1 MITSPFIFGTTVTD
15 EAFINRTDEIKKLS
29 DNLTSGINTSLISPR
44 RWGKSS
50 LVEKTI
56 DDLVKK
62 NKNIRIAMI
71 DLFTVNSSE
80 QFLEKFARELIKAS
94 STKWQEWV
102 KNTRLFFKM
111 LIPKINIGIDPAH
124 DFSISF
130 DWREMKKNEE
140 EILNLPET
148 IAQQKKIKIIVCID
162 EFQNI
167 ASFSDFESFE
177 KKLRAIWQRQH
188 NVTYCIYGSRRHM
201 MKDIFNN
208 PSKPFYRFGDIIL
221 LEKID
226 KNEWVRF
233 ITGSFKKTD
242 KQISMDEAALIAD
255 LMQCHPWYVQQ
266 LAHYT
271 WNLTADKTTK
281 GTIEKALSELINANT
296 PFYQT
301 EAEILSSTQLNLLIA
316 VLKGEKQLTSVS
328 AMNTYRLGTPRN
340 VSRNKT
346 QLINSDIIQATG
358 NGFEFVDPAFEL
370 WFRQTFLNQPIHKHF
385 DPEVKS
391 G

>member
-29 DNLTSGINTSLISPR
+29 DNLTSGINTALISPR

-56 DDLVKK
+56 ADLVKK

-80 QFLEKFARELIKAS
+80 QFLEKFAHELIKSS

-102 KNTRLFFKM
+102 KNTRSFFKI

-130 DWREMKKNEE
+130 NWDEMKKNED
-140 EILNLPET
+140 EILNLPEM
-148 IAQQKKIKIIVCID
+148 IANRKKIKIIVCID

-167 ASFSDFESFE
+167 AGFNDFNSFE
-177 KKLRAIWQRQH
+177 KKLRAVWQRQH

-201 MKDIFNN
+201 MDDIFNN
-208 PSKPFYRFGDIIL
+208 PCKPFYRFGDLIHL
-221 LEKID
+221 GKIAR
-226 KNEWVRF
+226 NEWIRF
-233 ITGSFKKTD
+233 LSDSFTKTGKK
-242 KQISMDEAALIAD
+242 ISNYDAELIAG

-271 WNLTADKTTK
+271 WNITYDEVTRTI
-281 GTIEKALSELINANT
+281 IEKALSELINANT
-296 PFYQT
+296 PFYQK
-301 EAEILSSTQLNLLIA
+301 EAETLSSTQLNLLIA
-316 VLKGEKQLTSVS
+316 ILNGEKQLTSVS
-328 AMNTYRLGTPRN
+328 VMYTYHLGTPRN

-346 QLINSDIIQATG
+346 QLINCDIIQAAG

-370 WFRQTFLNQPIHKHF
+370 WFRQTFLNQPVHKHF
-385 DPEVKS
+385 DPEV
-391 G
+391 

>member
-15 EAFINRTDEIKKLS
+15 EAFINRKDEIKKLS
-29 DNLTSGINTSLISPR
+29 DNMTGGINTALISPR

-56 DDLVKK
+56 ADLVKMD
-62 NKNIRIAMI
+62 KNIRIAMI

-94 STKWQEWV
+94 SNKWQEWV
-102 KNTRLFFKM
+102 KNTRSFFKM
-111 LIPKINIGIDPAH
+111 LIPKINIGIDPVH

-130 DWREMKKNEE
+130 NWDEMKKNED

-148 IAQQKKIKIIVCID
+148 IANQKKIKIIACID

-177 KKLRAIWQRQH
+177 KKLRAVWQRQH

-201 MKDIFNN
+201 MNDIFNN
-208 PSKPFYRFGDIIL
+208 PSKPFYRFGDLML
-221 LEKID
+221 LEKIARD
-226 KNEWVRF
+226 EWIRF
-233 ITGSFKKTD
+233 LSDSFTKTGKK
-242 KQISMDEAALIAD
+242 ISNDEAALIAD

-271 WNLTADKTTK
+271 WNITYDEATKTI
-281 GTIEKALSELINANT
+281 IEKALSELINANT
-296 PFYQT
+296 PFYQKET
-301 EAEILSSTQLNLLIA
+301 ETLSSTQINLLIA
-316 VLKGEKQLTSVS
+316 ILNGEKQLTSVS
-328 AMNTYRLGTPRN
+328 AMNTYHLGTPRN
-340 VSRNKT
+340 VSRNKI
-346 QLINSDIIQATG
+346 QLINNDIIQVAK

-370 WFRQTFLNQPIHKHF
+370 WFRQTFLNQPISKHF
-385 DPEVKS
+385 NLK

>member
-1 MITSPFIFGTTVTD
+1 MKTSPFIYGTTVID
-15 EAFINRTDEIKKLS
+15 EAFINRKDEIKKLS
-29 DNLTSGINTSLISPR
+29 ANLTGGINTTLISPR

-56 DDLVKK
+56 DGMAKD
-62 NKNIRIAMI
+62 NKDIRVAMI
-71 DLFTVNSSE
+71 DLFTTGSSE
-80 QFLEKFARELIKAS
+80 QFMEKFTRELIKTS
-94 STKWQEWV
+94 SSKWQEWV

-111 LIPKINIGIDPAH
+111 LIPKINIGVDPVN

-167 ASFSDFESFE
+167 ASFSDFEVFE
-177 KKLRAIWQRQH
+177 KKLRAVWQRQH

-221 LEKID
+221 LEKIHKD
-226 KNEWVRF
+226 EWVRF
-233 ITGSFKKTD
+233 ISGSFKKTK
-242 KQISMDEAALIAD
+242 KQINMDDAALIAD

-271 WNLTADKTTK
+271 WNLTTEKTTK
-281 GTIEKALSELINANT
+281 NTIEKALSELLNANT
-296 PFYQT
+296 PFYQAET
-301 EAEILSSTQLNLLIA
+301 EILSSTQLNLLIA
-316 VLKGEKQLTSVS
+316 ILSGVKQLTSVS
-328 AMNTYRLGTPRN
+328 AMNTYRLSTPRN
-340 VSRNKT
+340 VSRNKM
-346 QLINSDIIQATG
+346 QLINNDIIQATKD
-358 NGFEFVDPAFEL
+358 GFEFVDPAFEL
-370 WFRQTFLNQPIHKHF
+370 WFRQTFLNQPIQKHF
-385 DPEVKS
+385 NTK

>member
-130 DWREMKKNEE
+130 DWREMKKNDEGYFQQSVQT
-140 EILNLPET
+140 ILQ
-148 IAQQKKIKIIVCID
+148 IWRY
-162 EFQNI
+162 NI
-167 ASFSDFESFE
+167 A
-177 KKLRAIWQRQH
+177 
-188 NVTYCIYGSRRHM
+188 
-201 MKDIFNN
+201 
-208 PSKPFYRFGDIIL
+208 
-221 LEKID
+221 
-226 KNEWVRF
+226 
-233 ITGSFKKTD
+233 
-242 KQISMDEAALIAD
+242 
-255 LMQCHPWYVQQ
+255 
-266 LAHYT
+266 
-271 WNLTADKTTK
+271 
-281 GTIEKALSELINANT
+281 
-296 PFYQT
+296 
-301 EAEILSSTQLNLLIA
+301 
-316 VLKGEKQLTSVS
+316 
-328 AMNTYRLGTPRN
+328 
-340 VSRNKT
+340 
-346 QLINSDIIQATG
+346 
-358 NGFEFVDPAFEL
+358 
-370 WFRQTFLNQPIHKHF
+370 
-385 DPEVKS
+385 
-391 G
+391 